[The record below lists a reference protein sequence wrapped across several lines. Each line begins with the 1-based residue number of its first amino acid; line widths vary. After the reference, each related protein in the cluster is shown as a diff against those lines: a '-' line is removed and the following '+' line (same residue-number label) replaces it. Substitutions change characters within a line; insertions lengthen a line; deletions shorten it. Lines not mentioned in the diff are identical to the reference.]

1 MFDTHNGKRQKE
13 KREKKKKKKKKKTT
27 SVTKTK
33 SASGGTAVDAV
44 DAVDDDEVS
53 YDQGFIKVFA
63 GYGPGTILKAT
74 KARPGKERREAEKK
88 AKANKEADPQA
99 ARRKRGD
106 RGRLMFS
113 MGVLAE
119 DSALQNM
126 LDYLNG
132 MPRVSP
138 AGATTEKDGGG
149 DTPVDG
155 AAVSGGDDDKTG
167 EEVEE
172 EEEELPPPVT
182 MLHRPLF
189 PASLFRRTSHYPI
202 CVDHTGRVYL
212 PWMQLEDPEDRDH
225 PNHGPNTPYGRE
237 RAARELRNRGVP
249 SKTCCV
255 LVLDASNGRIQRYFG
270 NCYLD
275 LRSAAPH
282 VSVDGDGNALVC
294 HLTSTGERRR
304 EEKRREASKEK
315 RRGGKKK
322 RGGVLPCR
330 ALQGRCI
337 THELSQE

>member
-1 MFDTHNGKRQKE
+1 LFDTHNGKRQKE

-33 SASGGTAVDAV
+33 SASGGTAV

-155 AAVSGGDDDKTG
+155 AAVSGSDDDKTG

-304 EEKRREASKEK
+304 EEKRSE
-315 RRGGKKK
+315 
-322 RGGVLPCR
+322 
-330 ALQGRCI
+330 
-337 THELSQE
+337 